1 MEVFRNGIPEGGGTE
16 REENR
21 GKHVSNPSPRITL
34 NTGIIEW
41 LLKSWVLKER

>member
-1 MEVFRNGIPEGGGTE
+1 MKSLGKAGRDLAS
-16 REENR
+16 ENR
-21 GKHVSNPSPRITL
+21 EKHVSNPTPRITL

>member
-1 MEVFRNGIPEGGGTE
+1 MKSLRIAGRDGLAS
-16 REENR
+16 ENR